1 MAHMNGPKAWP
12 IAWRH
17 PTERDRWESD
27 IAYSGEA
34 HKALSRP
41 IEMWGVPMFVRVSSG
56 HIARVW
62 FDAQRQEVMMEAA
75 GEVVP

>member
-12 IAWRH
+12 IAWQH
-17 PTERDRWESD
+17 PTEDDRWETD

-34 HKALSRP
+34 CDVLSRP
-41 IEMWGVPMFVRVSSG
+41 LEMRGVPMFVRVSSG

-62 FDAQRQEVMMEAA
+62 LDTRRQEVMMEMA
-75 GEVVP
+75 